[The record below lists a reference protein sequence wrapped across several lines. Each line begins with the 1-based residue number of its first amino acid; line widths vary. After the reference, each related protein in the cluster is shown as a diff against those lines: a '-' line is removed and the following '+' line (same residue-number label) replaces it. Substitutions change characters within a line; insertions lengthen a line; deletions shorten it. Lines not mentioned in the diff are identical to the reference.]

1 MPSRHH
7 KSQTL
12 QLAKKATITYDV
24 VHTNYTT
31 FYVLIYNTT
40 ESRQE
45 IPEKFRNMVLGK
57 DGEYQLD

>member
-1 MPSRHH
+1 
-7 KSQTL
+7 
-12 QLAKKATITYDV
+12 LAKKATITYGA

-45 IPEKFRNMVLGK
+45 ISGKFRNMVLGK